1 MKEINL
7 FVDFEFTSL
16 SPDAQPISVGI
27 VSEGTF
33 KNQNSEEFKK
43 YVEILN
49 SALFNPD
56 FKVDPLEA
64 KKIEEKIF
72 ESSKSFYAEFS
83 DFDINRCDDWV
94 KENVVGK
101 LTTNLVAEKLGI
113 SFECAKD
120 AAKTSTNW
128 SREYCILKS
137 TENEIALVGNTWRIK
152 EELKNWLS
160 QFSDYQITF
169 VVDCG
174 TWDWYHLLQLIG
186 EWEETKGT
194 LIIEESALKECTE
207 EELVSMFRS
216 SPTVIKA
223 KYPSAKM
230 IPNYIWKLGLPII
243 SSNISPV
250 PFELN
255 QFIAEK
261 KGISVREAFELDREE
276 LAFGFVGNVQRMVL
290 NEWHEQ
296 DMAFFGFP
304 GEKAK
309 NDKHNALF
317 DARVMKAIYEKLIV

>member
-83 DFDINRCDDWV
+83 DFDINRCDEWV
-94 KENVVGK
+94 RENVVGK
-101 LTTNLVAEKLGI
+101 LEMRDGYKMGKRISETNPHQTNVLYGTTDNIKKGLY
-113 SFECAKD
+113 F
-120 AAKTSTNW
+120 W
-128 SREYCILKS
+128 LK
-137 TENEIALVGNTWRIK
+137 
-152 EELKNWLS
+152 

-174 TWDWYHLLQLIG
+174 TWDWWFLMQLLA
-186 EWEETKGT
+186 EWEN
-194 LIIEESALKECTE
+194 
-207 EELVSMFRS
+207 VSIDDSVCPFCGDDGYYGS
-216 SPTVIKA
+216 GLHEYKT
-223 KYPSAKM
+223 
-230 IPNYIWKLGLPII
+230 GLPKLL
-243 SSNISPV
+243 SNISPV

-255 QFIAEK
+255 QFIAHK

-276 LAFGFVGNVQRMVL
+276 LAFSESFDPIR
-290 NEWHEQ
+290 
-296 DMAFFGFP
+296 
-304 GEKAK
+304 KASSAK
-309 NDKHNALF
+309 YMQGDKWGDEKHNALW
-317 DARVMKAIYEKLIV
+317 DAKVMKEIYEKLSV

>member
-1 MKEINL
+1 MKTINL

-83 DFDINRCDDWV
+83 DFDINRCDEWV

-101 LTTNLVAEKLGI
+101 LKFDQKKMTSAEINGFRSGNYSFKEDTEFIKLH
-113 SFECAKD
+113 
-120 AAKTSTNW
+120 
-128 SREYCILKS
+128 LK
-137 TENEIALVGNTWRIK
+137 EW
-152 EELKNWLS
+152 LK

-174 TWDWYHLLQLIG
+174 TWDWYHLLQLLAIWDNVG
-186 EWEETKGT
+186 
-194 LIIEESALKECTE
+194 IND
-207 EELVSMFRS
+207 S
-216 SPTVIKA
+216 SCPFCGDDGYYGMGLHEYKT
-223 KYPSAKM
+223 
-230 IPNYIWKLGLPII
+230 GLPTLPI
-243 SSNISPV
+243 NVSPV
-250 PFELN
+250 PMDLN
-255 QFIAEK
+255 DLIAHK
-261 KGISVREAFELDREE
+261 KGISVREAFDLNREE

-304 GEKAK
+304 GEKSK